1 MTQQELTSIVE
12 AVISALLTSGKTLVQ
27 LTTVDEISEN
37 DFIELDG
44 GRKVSYATLRD
55 GIVSSNPTTG
65 DAVDYDDRDEITSL
79 SFNGNNGNIYIKQRG
94 RTQQTLTIPLA
105 TSQKRGLMS
114 DTDLNKL
121 NYSYNKIAEIL
132 AALDDKVSNATML
145 DLYNSYLVKKVQ
157 RKYRAVPIEEGF
169 ASLMSMGSV
178 LDNIDGGS
186 WTYTHAEGDA
196 WWDPTN
202 NKIYYWQEGA
212 IGSNY
217 FDPSTEV
224 IYYNNH
230 TGRAYRWTGSVMQEV
245 FVVLDSAGRIPETQL
260 PPQVLK
266 SMGESVDNAGNDSP
280 VAWMYQPIEGDYYF
294 DTNSG
299 SIKYYGPGGTVDLG
313 QPSKSMI
320 YCNAH
325 TNRLYRWSGTAMVE
339 VGNN

>member
-55 GIVSSNPTTG
+55 GIVSSNSTTG
-65 DAVDYDDRDEITSL
+65 EVVDYDDRDEITSL
-79 SFNGNNGNIYIKQRG
+79 SFNGGNGNITIKQRG
-94 RTQQTLTIPLA
+94 RAQQTLTIPLA
-105 TSQKRGLMS
+105 TSLQRGLMS

-121 NYSYNKIAEIL
+121 NYSYNKIFEIL

-145 DLYNSYLVKKVQ
+145 DLYNSYLVKKVK

-202 NKIYYWQEGA
+202 NKVYYWQEGA

-224 IYYNNH
+224 VYYNNH

-245 FVVLDSAGRIPETQL
+245 FVVLDSAGRVPETQL

-266 SMGESVDNAGNDSP
+266 SMGSATDNAHNTGM
-280 VAWMYQPIEGDYYF
+280 VEWIYQPVQGDYYF
-294 DTNSG
+294 ENGSG

-313 QPSKSMI
+313 EPSEMLI

-325 TNRLYRWSGTAMVE
+325 TNLLYRWDGYGFVE
-339 VGNN
+339 LG